1 MRAVVSRGRGCMKP
15 LELIK
20 TLKGG
25 QGGQDVLVVYIILAK
40 QLGPSSIRFFP
51 LMHAG
56 VLYPC

>member
-1 MRAVVSRGRGCMKP
+1 MRAVVSRGGGRMRP

-25 QGGQDVLVVYIILAK
+25 LGGKDVLVVYISLAK
-40 QLGPSSIRFFP
+40 QFGVAKQPFFP

>member
-1 MRAVVSRGRGCMKP
+1 MRP

-25 QGGQDVLVVYIILAK
+25 LGGKDVLVVYISLAK
-40 QLGPSSIRFFP
+40 QFGVAKQPFFP